1 MKTKYVL
8 ISILVFISILVVGVV
23 GKGIGLYNQEITLKN
38 QIVAKQEENKTSFD
52 NMWKKIKQCTNV
64 SDKYK
69 DGLKEVLTAY
79 TNGRKKESSQL
90 LMDWTKEA
98 IPTFDSSI
106 YKQLNNIIVSSRDD
120 FTLNQKQLI
129 DLNRQH
135 DVLLD
140 TFPNNI
146 YFKVMGINKIN
157 INVVTST
164 KTEKTFEIGKED
176 EIDL

>member
-52 NMWKKIKQCTNV
+52 NMWKKIKQSTNV

-69 DGLKEVLTAY
+69 DGLKEVLNAY

-176 EIDL
+176 EIEL